1 MEAEALRLDREGLF
15 ALARRWLA
23 ILGGLDGEGRRDI
36 PALLAML
43 HEDIDYQIPFLDQPV
58 RFIGHDAVRTFM
70 KSMQGMFADI
80 VYDVET
86 MYADVEAQTAVFE
99 MTSSR
104 LVLPDRV
111 PYANRYVFRMTAR
124 NGRASEIMEYVNPL
138 PAQELSRRLNLAGN

>member
-1 MEAEALRLDREGLF
+1 MTGTTNLDREGLF

-23 ILGGLDGEGRRDI
+23 ILGGLDDQGHRDI
-36 PALLAML
+36 PALLSIL
-43 HEDIDYQIPFLDQPV
+43 TEDIDYQIPFLDQPV

-70 KSMQGMFADI
+70 ERMQGMFADI

-86 MYADVEAQTAVFE
+86 MYADVDSQTAVFE

-111 PYANRYVFRMTAR
+111 PYANRYVFRLSAR
-124 NGRASEIMEYVNPL
+124 NGRAFAIREYVNPL
-138 PAQELSRRLNLAGN
+138 PAQALSRRLKLVAD